1 MFKFLFKYFKKY
13 KLSLALTGVLYL
25 VASASALAMPNLMS
39 RIIDDGIRNSNIKT
53 VYVLSGIMLSIAVV
67 SFLLAIVGKKMNA
80 VVSNSIAEDMRNDVF
95 EKINSLTF
103 EEFSSIGS
111 SSLLTR
117 ANEDVFALQDV
128 ANSFVYAV
136 TNVPVMLFGGVILSL
151 LKDFSIAL
159 ILLSVIP
166 IVAFIVFLLVKKMGR
181 LWEISNK
188 YCDKQNKLVR
198 ERLTGIRVIRAFDK
212 ERYEHGRISEAT
224 DVMADNMI
232 RANVLSSLITP
243 VSLLLLNVVT
253 VAVIYVGAIR
263 MQNPAILKAGD
274 IIAIIQY
281 VGIASNGLLA
291 AVWVFAWLPHFKVS
305 ARRVNEVLSLKGV
318 PESEGKAKYIRG
330 DLRIINLSF
339 TYPHAKLPALTDV
352 NMNIEEGETVAIIGG
367 TGSGKTTL
375 IKLLAGFYEPT
386 EGTIFFGGYDYSA
399 LTADDVRSNISVAL
413 QKSMIFEGTIKDNVM
428 MSKTDAG
435 DEEVFH
441 ALETARMADYVNSHK
456 EGIYYELSQSGANL
470 SGGQKQRI
478 NIARTIFKKSSVY
491 VFDDSFSALDFL
503 TESKLR
509 RALSVELKG
518 KTQIIITQRIST
530 AIHSD
535 RIFVM
540 ANGKIVGEGSH
551 DDLINTC
558 EIYKEIYASQMGE
571 VKK

>member
-53 VYVLSGIMLSIAVV
+53 VYILSGIMLSIAVV

-330 DLRIINLSF
+330 DIRITNLSF

-386 EGTIFFGGYDYSA
+386 EGTILFGGYDYSA
-399 LTADDVRSNISVAL
+399 LTTDDVRSNISVAL

-428 MSKTDAG
+428 MSETDAG

>member
-53 VYVLSGIMLSIAVV
+53 VYILSGIMLSIAVV

-330 DLRIINLSF
+330 DLRITNLSF

-375 IKLLAGFYEPT
+375 IKLLASVYEPT
-386 EGTIFFGGYDYSA
+386 EGPILFGGYDSSA

>member
-39 RIIDDGIRNSNIKT
+39 RIIDDGIRNSNIKA

-318 PESEGKAKYIRG
+318 PESEGNAKYIRG
-330 DLRIINLSF
+330 DLRITNLSF

-386 EGTIFFGGYDYSA
+386 EGTILFGGYDYSS

>member
-318 PESEGKAKYIRG
+318 PESEGRAKYIRG
-330 DLRIINLSF
+330 DIRITNLSF

-386 EGTIFFGGYDYSA
+386 EGTILFGGYDYSA
-399 LTADDVRSNISVAL
+399 LTTDDVRSNISVAL

-428 MSKTDAG
+428 MSETNAG

>member
-53 VYVLSGIMLSIAVV
+53 VYILSGIMLSIAVV

-103 EEFSSIGS
+103 EEFSSIGT

-117 ANEDVFALQDV
+117 ANEDVFNLQDV

-136 TNVPVMLFGGVILSL
+136 INIPVMLFGGVILSL
-151 LKDFSIAL
+151 LKDFTLAL
-159 ILLSVIP
+159 VLLSVIP
-166 IVAFIVFLLVKKMGR
+166 IVAFIVFFLVRKMGT
-181 LWEISNK
+181 LWETSDK

-198 ERLTGIRVIRAFDK
+198 ERLSGIRVIRAFDK
-212 ERYEHGRISEAT
+212 EKYEHGRISEAT

-232 RANVLSSLITP
+232 KANVLSSFISP
-243 VSLLLLNVVT
+243 VSMLLLNFVT
-253 VAVIYVGAIR
+253 VAVLYVGAIR

-274 IIAIIQY
+274 VIAIIQY

-291 AVWVFAWLPHFKVS
+291 AVWTFAWLPHLKVS
-305 ARRVNEVLSLKGV
+305 TKRVNEVLSLKGV
-318 PESEGKAKYIRG
+318 PESENEGKRISG
-330 DLRIINLSF
+330 DIEIEGVSF
-339 TYPHAKLPALTDV
+339 TYPNAKLPALTGV
-352 NMNIEEGETVAIIGG
+352 NMSIKEGETVAIIGG

-375 IKLLAGFYEPT
+375 IKLLTGFYEPT
-386 EGTIFFGGYDYSA
+386 TGAIRFGDHDYA
-399 LTADDVRSNISVAL
+399 TLTPEDIRSNISVAL
-413 QKSMIFEGTIKDNVM
+413 QKSMIFEGTIKENVT
-428 MSKTDAG
+428 MSVTNAS

-441 ALETARMADYVNSHK
+441 ALETARMADFVNSRK
-456 EGIYYELSQSGANL
+456 EGLYYGLSQSGANL

-491 VFDDSFSALDFL
+491 IFDDSFSALDFL

-509 RALSVELKG
+509 RAMGVELKG

-530 AIHSD
+530 AIRSD
-535 RIFVM
+535 KIFVM
-540 ANGKIVGEGSH
+540 ADGKVVGEGKH
-551 DDLINTC
+551 EELINTC
-558 EIYKEIYASQMGE
+558 DIYKEIYASQMGE
-571 VKK
+571 VRK

>member
-128 ANSFVYAV
+128 ANSLVYAV

-166 IVAFIVFLLVKKMGR
+166 VVAFIVFLLVKKMVR

-212 ERYEHGRISEAT
+212 ENYEHGRISEAT

-243 VSLLLLNVVT
+243 ISLLLLNVVT

-291 AVWVFAWLPHFKVS
+291 AVWVLAWLPHFKVS

-330 DLRIINLSF
+330 DLRITNLSF
-339 TYPHAKLPALTDV
+339 TYPNAKLPALTDV
-352 NMNIEEGETVAIIGG
+352 NMNIKEGETVAIIGG

-386 EGTIFFGGYDYSA
+386 EGTILFGGYDYSA
-399 LTADDVRSNISVAL
+399 LTTDDVRSNISVAL

-428 MSKTDAG
+428 MSQTDAG

-478 NIARTIFKKSSVY
+478 NIARTIFKKASVY

-551 DDLINTC
+551 DELINTC

>member
-166 IVAFIVFLLVKKMGR
+166 IVAFIVFLLVKKMGK

-318 PESEGKAKYIRG
+318 PESEGTAKYIRG
-330 DLRIINLSF
+330 DLRITNLSF

-386 EGTIFFGGYDYSA
+386 EGTILFGGYDYSA

>member
-53 VYVLSGIMLSIAVV
+53 VYFLSTIMLSIAVV

-166 IVAFIVFLLVKKMGR
+166 IVAFIVFLLVKKMGK

-330 DLRIINLSF
+330 DLRITNLSF
-339 TYPHAKLPALTDV
+339 TYPHAKLPVLTDV

-386 EGTIFFGGYDYSA
+386 EGTILFGGYDYST

>member
-136 TNVPVMLFGGVILSL
+136 TNVPVMLFGGVILAL

-263 MQNPAILKAGD
+263 MQNSAILKAGD

-318 PESEGKAKYIRG
+318 PESEDKAKYIRG
-330 DLRIINLSF
+330 DIRITNLSF

-386 EGTIFFGGYDYSA
+386 EGTILFGGYDYSA

>member
-212 ERYEHGRISEAT
+212 ERYEHERISEAT

-330 DLRIINLSF
+330 DLRITNLSF

-386 EGTIFFGGYDYSA
+386 EGTILFGGYDYSA

-428 MSKTDAG
+428 TSKTDAG
-435 DEEVFH
+435 DEEIFH

>member
-136 TNVPVMLFGGVILSL
+136 TNVPVMLFGGVIFSL

-330 DLRIINLSF
+330 DIRITNLSF

-386 EGTIFFGGYDYSA
+386 EGTILFGGYDYSS

-435 DEEVFH
+435 DKEVFH

>member
-212 ERYEHGRISEAT
+212 ERYEHVRISEAT

-318 PESEGKAKYIRG
+318 PESEDKAKYIRG
-330 DLRIINLSF
+330 DIRITNLSF

-386 EGTIFFGGYDYSA
+386 EGTILFGGYDYSA
-399 LTADDVRSNISVAL
+399 LTTDDVRSNISVAL

-478 NIARTIFKKSSVY
+478 NIARMIFKKSSVY

>member
-166 IVAFIVFLLVKKMGR
+166 VVAFIVFLLVKKMGR

-318 PESEGKAKYIRG
+318 PESEDKAKYIRG
-330 DLRIINLSF
+330 DLRITNLSF

-386 EGTIFFGGYDYSA
+386 EGTILFGGYDYSA
-399 LTADDVRSNISVAL
+399 LTTDDVRSNISVAL

-428 MSKTDAG
+428 MSKTGAG

>member
-166 IVAFIVFLLVKKMGR
+166 VVAFIVFLLVKKMGK

-318 PESEGKAKYIRG
+318 PESEDKAKYIRG
-330 DLRIINLSF
+330 DLRITNLSF

-386 EGTIFFGGYDYSA
+386 EGTILFGGYDYSA

>member
-53 VYVLSGIMLSIAVV
+53 VYILSGIMLSIAVV

-330 DLRIINLSF
+330 DLRITNLSF

-375 IKLLAGFYEPT
+375 IKLLASFYEPT
-386 EGTIFFGGYDYSA
+386 EGTILFGGYDYSA

>member
-53 VYVLSGIMLSIAVV
+53 VYILSGIMLSIAVV

-159 ILLSVIP
+159 ILLSIIP

-330 DLRIINLSF
+330 DIRITNLSF

-386 EGTIFFGGYDYSA
+386 EGTILFGGYDYSA
-399 LTADDVRSNISVAL
+399 LTTDDVRSNISVAL

>member
-318 PESEGKAKYIRG
+318 PESENKAKYICG
-330 DLRIINLSF
+330 DLRITNLSF

-386 EGTIFFGGYDYSA
+386 EGTILFGGYDYSA

>member
-39 RIIDDGIRNSNIKT
+39 RIIDDGIRNSSIKT

-128 ANSFVYAV
+128 ANSLVYAV

-166 IVAFIVFLLVKKMGR
+166 VVAFIVFLLVKKMGR

-212 ERYEHGRISEAT
+212 ENYEHGRISEAT

-243 VSLLLLNVVT
+243 ISLLLLNVVT

-291 AVWVFAWLPHFKVS
+291 AVWVLAWLPHFKVS

-330 DLRIINLSF
+330 DLRITNLSF
-339 TYPHAKLPALTDV
+339 TYPNAKLPALTDV
-352 NMNIEEGETVAIIGG
+352 NMNIKEGETVAIIGG

-386 EGTIFFGGYDYSA
+386 EGTILFGGYDYSA
-399 LTADDVRSNISVAL
+399 LTTDDVRSNISVAL

-478 NIARTIFKKSSVY
+478 NIARTIFKKASVY

>member
-13 KLSLALTGVLYL
+13 KLSLVLTGVLYL

-53 VYVLSGIMLSIAVV
+53 VYILSGIMLSIAVV

-318 PESEGKAKYIRG
+318 PESEDKAKYIRG
-330 DLRIINLSF
+330 DLRITNLSF
-339 TYPHAKLPALTDV
+339 TYPYAKLPALTDV

-386 EGTIFFGGYDYSA
+386 EGTILFGGYDYSS

-428 MSKTDAG
+428 MSETNAG

>member
-39 RIIDDGIRNSNIKT
+39 RIIDDGIRNSSIKT

-128 ANSFVYAV
+128 ANSLVYAV

-212 ERYEHGRISEAT
+212 ENYEHGRISEAT

-243 VSLLLLNVVT
+243 ISLLLLNIVT

-291 AVWVFAWLPHFKVS
+291 AVWVLAWLPHFKVS

-330 DLRIINLSF
+330 DLRITNLSF
-339 TYPHAKLPALTDV
+339 TYPNAKLPALTDV
-352 NMNIEEGETVAIIGG
+352 NMNIKEGETVAIIGG

-386 EGTIFFGGYDYSA
+386 EGTILFGGYDYSA
-399 LTADDVRSNISVAL
+399 LTTDDVRSNISVAL

-428 MSKTDAG
+428 MSQTDAG

-478 NIARTIFKKSSVY
+478 NIARTIFKKASVY

>member
-166 IVAFIVFLLVKKMGR
+166 VVAFIVFLLVKKMGR

-330 DLRIINLSF
+330 DLRITNLSF

-386 EGTIFFGGYDYSA
+386 EGTILFGGYDYSA
-399 LTADDVRSNISVAL
+399 LTTDDVRSNISVAL

-428 MSKTDAG
+428 MSETNAG

>member
-166 IVAFIVFLLVKKMGR
+166 VVAFIVFLLVKKMGR

-318 PESEGKAKYIRG
+318 PESESKAKYIRG
-330 DLRIINLSF
+330 DIRITNLSF

-386 EGTIFFGGYDYSA
+386 EGTILFGGYDYSS

>member
-166 IVAFIVFLLVKKMGR
+166 VVAFIVFLLVKKMGK

-318 PESEGKAKYIRG
+318 PESEDKAKYIRG
-330 DLRIINLSF
+330 DIRITNLSF

-386 EGTIFFGGYDYSA
+386 EGTILFGGYDYSA
-399 LTADDVRSNISVAL
+399 LTTDDVRSNISVAL

-428 MSKTDAG
+428 MSKADAG

>member
-117 ANEDVFALQDV
+117 ANEDVFNLQDV

-136 TNVPVMLFGGVILSL
+136 INIPVMLFGGVILSL
-151 LKDFSIAL
+151 LKDFTLAL
-159 ILLSVIP
+159 VLLSVIP
-166 IVAFIVFLLVKKMGR
+166 IVAFIVFSLVRKMGT
-181 LWEISNK
+181 LWETSDK

-198 ERLTGIRVIRAFDK
+198 ERLSGIRVIRAFDK
-212 ERYEHGRISEAT
+212 EKYEHGRISEAT

-232 RANVLSSLITP
+232 KANVLSSFISP
-243 VSLLLLNVVT
+243 VSMLLLNFVT
-253 VAVIYVGAIR
+253 VAVLYVGAIR

-291 AVWVFAWLPHFKVS
+291 AVWTFAWLPHLKVS
-305 ARRVNEVLSLKGV
+305 AKRVNEVLSLKGV
-318 PESEGKAKYIRG
+318 PESEKEGKRISG
-330 DLRIINLSF
+330 DIEIEGVSF
-339 TYPHAKLPALTDV
+339 TYPNAKLPALTGV
-352 NMNIEEGETVAIIGG
+352 NMTIKEGETVAIIGG

-375 IKLLAGFYEPT
+375 IKLLTGFYEPT
-386 EGTIFFGGYDYSA
+386 TGAIRFGDHDYAA
-399 LTADDVRSNISVAL
+399 LTPEDIRSNISVAL
-413 QKSMIFEGTIKDNVM
+413 QKSMIFEGTIKDNVT
-428 MSKTDAG
+428 MSVTNAS

-441 ALETARMADYVNSHK
+441 ALETARMADFVNSHK
-456 EGIYYELSQSGANL
+456 EGLYYGLSQSGANL

-491 VFDDSFSALDFL
+491 IFDDSFSALDFL

-509 RALSVELKG
+509 RAMGVELKG

-530 AIHSD
+530 AIRSD
-535 RIFVM
+535 KIFVM
-540 ANGKIVGEGSH
+540 ADGKVVGEGKH
-551 DDLINTC
+551 EELINTC
-558 EIYKEIYASQMGE
+558 DIYKEIYASQMGE
-571 VKK
+571 VRK

>member
-136 TNVPVMLFGGVILSL
+136 INIPVMLFGGVILSL
-151 LKDFSIAL
+151 LKDFTLAL
-159 ILLSVIP
+159 VLLSVIP
-166 IVAFIVFLLVKKMGR
+166 IVAFIVFFLVRKMGT
-181 LWEISNK
+181 LWETSDK

-198 ERLTGIRVIRAFDK
+198 ERLSGIRVIRAFDK
-212 ERYEHGRISEAT
+212 EKYEHGRISEAT

-232 RANVLSSLITP
+232 KANVLSSFISP
-243 VSLLLLNVVT
+243 VSMLLLNFVT
-253 VAVIYVGAIR
+253 VAVLYVGAIR

-274 IIAIIQY
+274 VIAIIQY

-291 AVWVFAWLPHFKVS
+291 AVWTFAWLPHLKVS
-305 ARRVNEVLSLKGV
+305 AKRVNEVLSLKGV
-318 PESEGKAKYIRG
+318 PESEKEGKRISG
-330 DLRIINLSF
+330 DIEIEGVSF
-339 TYPHAKLPALTDV
+339 TYPNAKLPALTGV
-352 NMNIEEGETVAIIGG
+352 NMTIKEGETVAIIGG

-375 IKLLAGFYEPT
+375 IKLLTGFYEPT
-386 EGTIFFGGYDYSA
+386 TGAIRFGDHDYAA
-399 LTADDVRSNISVAL
+399 LTPEDIRSNISVAL
-413 QKSMIFEGTIKDNVM
+413 QKSMIFEGTIKDNVT
-428 MSKTDAG
+428 MSVTNAS

-441 ALETARMADYVNSHK
+441 ALETARMADFVNSHK
-456 EGIYYELSQSGANL
+456 GGLYYGLSQSGANL

-491 VFDDSFSALDFL
+491 IFDDSFSALDFL

-509 RALSVELKG
+509 RAMCVELKG

-530 AIHSD
+530 AIRSD
-535 RIFVM
+535 KIFVM
-540 ANGKIVGEGSH
+540 ADGKVVGEGKH
-551 DDLINTC
+551 EELINTC
-558 EIYKEIYASQMGE
+558 DIYKEIYASQMGE
-571 VKK
+571 VRK

>member
-80 VVSNSIAEDMRNDVF
+80 VVSNSIAEDMRNEVF

-166 IVAFIVFLLVKKMGR
+166 VVAFIVFLLVKKMGR

-330 DLRIINLSF
+330 DLRITNLSF

-386 EGTIFFGGYDYSA
+386 EGTILFGGYDYSA
-399 LTADDVRSNISVAL
+399 LTTDDVRSNISVAL

-428 MSKTDAG
+428 MSETNAG

>member
-330 DLRIINLSF
+330 DLRITNLSF

-386 EGTIFFGGYDYSA
+386 EGTILFGGYDYSS

-428 MSKTDAG
+428 MSETNAG

-558 EIYKEIYASQMGE
+558 EI
-571 VKK
+571 

>member
-166 IVAFIVFLLVKKMGR
+166 VVAFIVFLLVKKMGR

-330 DLRIINLSF
+330 DLRITNLSF
-339 TYPHAKLPALTDV
+339 TYPHAKLPALTDI

-386 EGTIFFGGYDYSA
+386 EGTILFGGYDYSA

-428 MSKTDAG
+428 MSETNAG

-551 DDLINTC
+551 DDLINSC

>member
-151 LKDFSIAL
+151 LKDSSIAL

-318 PESEGKAKYIRG
+318 PESECKAKYIRG
-330 DLRIINLSF
+330 DLRITNLSF

-386 EGTIFFGGYDYSA
+386 EGTILFGGYDYSA

>member
-166 IVAFIVFLLVKKMGR
+166 VVAFIVFLLVKKMGR

-318 PESEGKAKYIRG
+318 PESEDKAKYIRG
-330 DLRIINLSF
+330 DLRITNLSF

-386 EGTIFFGGYDYSA
+386 EGTILFGGCDYSA

-509 RALSVELKG
+509 RALSVELNG

-551 DDLINTC
+551 DDLINSC

>member
-330 DLRIINLSF
+330 DLRITNLSF

-386 EGTIFFGGYDYSA
+386 EGSILFGGYDYSA
-399 LTADDVRSNISVAL
+399 LTTDDVRSNISVAL

>member
-166 IVAFIVFLLVKKMGR
+166 VVAFIVFLLVKKMGR

-330 DLRIINLSF
+330 DLRITNLSF

-386 EGTIFFGGYDYSA
+386 EGTILFGGYDYSS

>member
-53 VYVLSGIMLSIAVV
+53 VYILSGIMLSIAVV

-136 TNVPVMLFGGVILSL
+136 INIPVMLFGGVILSL
-151 LKDFSIAL
+151 LKDFTLAIV
-159 ILLSVIP
+159 LLSVIP
-166 IVAFIVFLLVKKMGR
+166 IVAFIVFFLVRKMGT
-181 LWEISNK
+181 LWETSDK

-198 ERLTGIRVIRAFDK
+198 ERLSGIRVIRAFDK
-212 ERYEHGRISEAT
+212 EKYEHGRISEAT

-232 RANVLSSLITP
+232 KANVLSSFISP
-243 VSLLLLNVVT
+243 VSMLLLNFVT
-253 VAVIYVGAIR
+253 VAVLYVGAIR

-274 IIAIIQY
+274 VIAIIQY

-291 AVWVFAWLPHFKVS
+291 AVWTFAWLPHLKVS
-305 ARRVNEVLSLKGV
+305 AKRVNEVLSLKGV
-318 PESEGKAKYIRG
+318 PESEKEGKRISG
-330 DLRIINLSF
+330 DIEIEGVSF
-339 TYPHAKLPALTDV
+339 TYPNAKLPALTGV
-352 NMNIEEGETVAIIGG
+352 NMTIKEGETVAIIGG

-375 IKLLAGFYEPT
+375 IKLLTGFYEPT
-386 EGTIFFGGYDYSA
+386 TGAIRFGDHDYAA
-399 LTADDVRSNISVAL
+399 LTPEDIRSNISVAL
-413 QKSMIFEGTIKDNVM
+413 QKSMIFEGTIKDNVT
-428 MSKTDAG
+428 MSVTNAS

-441 ALETARMADYVNSHK
+441 ALETARMADFVNSHK
-456 EGIYYELSQSGANL
+456 EGLYYGLSQSGANL

-491 VFDDSFSALDFL
+491 IFDDSFSALDFL

-509 RALSVELKG
+509 RAMGVELKG

-530 AIHSD
+530 AIRSD
-535 RIFVM
+535 KIFVM
-540 ANGKIVGEGSH
+540 ADGKVVGEGKH
-551 DDLINTC
+551 EELINTC
-558 EIYKEIYASQMGE
+558 DIYKEIYASQMGE
-571 VKK
+571 VRK

>member
-166 IVAFIVFLLVKKMGR
+166 VVAFIVFLLVKKMGR

-318 PESEGKAKYIRG
+318 PESEDKAKYIRG
-330 DLRIINLSF
+330 DLRITNLSF

-386 EGTIFFGGYDYSA
+386 EGTILFGGYDYSA

-441 ALETARMADYVNSHK
+441 ALETARMADYVDSHK

>member
-166 IVAFIVFLLVKKMGR
+166 IVAFIVFLLVKKMGK

-330 DLRIINLSF
+330 DLRITNLSF

-386 EGTIFFGGYDYSA
+386 EGTILFGGYDYSS

>member
-67 SFLLAIVGKKMNA
+67 SFLLAIIGKKLNA

-128 ANSFVYAV
+128 ANSLVYAV

-212 ERYEHGRISEAT
+212 ENYEHGRISEAT

-243 VSLLLLNVVT
+243 ISLLLLNVVT

-291 AVWVFAWLPHFKVS
+291 AVWVLAWLPHFKVS

-330 DLRIINLSF
+330 DLRITNLSF
-339 TYPHAKLPALTDV
+339 TYPNAKLPALTDV
-352 NMNIEEGETVAIIGG
+352 NMNIKEGETVAIIGG

-386 EGTIFFGGYDYSA
+386 EGTILFGGYDYSA
-399 LTADDVRSNISVAL
+399 LTTDDVRSNISVAL

-428 MSKTDAG
+428 MSQTDAG

-478 NIARTIFKKSSVY
+478 NIASTIFKKSSVY

-551 DDLINTC
+551 DELINTC

>member
-318 PESEGKAKYIRG
+318 PESEGTAKYIRG
-330 DLRIINLSF
+330 DIRITNLSF

-386 EGTIFFGGYDYSA
+386 EGTILFGGYDYSA

-441 ALETARMADYVNSHK
+441 ALETARMANYVNSHK

-540 ANGKIVGEGSH
+540 ANGNIVGEGSH

>member
-318 PESEGKAKYIRG
+318 PESEDKAKYIRG
-330 DLRIINLSF
+330 DLRITNLSF

-386 EGTIFFGGYDYSA
+386 EGTILFGGYDYST